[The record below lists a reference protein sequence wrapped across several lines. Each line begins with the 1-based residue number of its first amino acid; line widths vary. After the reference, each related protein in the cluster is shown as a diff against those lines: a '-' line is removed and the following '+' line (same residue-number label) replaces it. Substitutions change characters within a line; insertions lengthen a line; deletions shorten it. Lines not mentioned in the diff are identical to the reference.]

1 MMVREFLE
9 RLSACDIKVW
19 LEGDV
24 LRGSFPKGALTG
36 ELQAALQ
43 TRKPEIIAF
52 LRAGEA
58 VNSAIVPIQP
68 KGSLLPFFGIPGH
81 NGDVFCYVAIAQRLG
96 NNQPFYGLQPPGF
109 NSDGTLHYNVR
120 DLAARYVSELVAF
133 YPGGPYLVGG
143 YCAGGTIAFEV
154 AQQLVSKGHVV
165 GLLALFESPFP
176 HVYRPELAL
185 WNGCRY
191 LSHRVQDHAREM
203 ARLDWRARAGYL
215 AKRIGSQRGI
225 LRQKEASPAPFN
237 EVADAT
243 MRAVKAYDPSVYP
256 GRLHLFRASE
266 QVRRRD
272 LARVQRWQLYAAGG
286 FQEHIG
292 PDGSDG
298 SNILVEPF
306 VDASAETL
314 KRVLAEVN
322 IKYTKTASD
331 ISAAR
336 RRAC

>member
-1 MMVREFLE
+1 
-9 RLSACDIKVW
+9 
-19 LEGDV
+19 
-24 LRGSFPKGALTG
+24 LTAD
-36 ELQAALQ
+36 LQAALQ

-58 VNSAIVPIQP
+58 VNTAIVPIQP

-81 NGDVFCYVAIAQRLG
+81 NGDVFCYVAIAQSLG

-109 NSDGTLHYNVR
+109 NSDGTLHDNVR

-154 AQQLVSKGHVV
+154 AQQLVSKGHAV

-176 HVYRPELAL
+176 HFYRPELAL
-185 WNGCRY
+185 WNVCRY
-191 LSHRVQDHAREM
+191 LSYRVQDHAREM
-203 ARLDWRARAGYL
+203 ARLNWRAKAEYV
-215 AKRIGSQRGI
+215 AERIRSQTGS
-225 LRQKEASPAPFN
+225 LRHENGSPAPVN
-237 EVADAT
+237 QVADAT
-243 MRAVKAYDPSVYP
+243 IRAVRAYAPTLYP

-266 QVRRRD
+266 EVRRRD
-272 LARVQRWQLYAAGG
+272 LARVQRWQSYAAGG
-286 FQEHIG
+286 FEEHIG

-306 VDASAETL
+306 VGASAESL

-322 IKYTKTASD
+322 INYTKTAGD
-331 ISAAR
+331 MSATR
-336 RRAC
+336 RCAC